1 MCNFNS
7 AGSPHRNKGD
17 LEKVLY
23 PEGSQRASQKL
34 HKSQAK
40 SLLADPQGELI
51 ATTVLSHTTPP
62 HVNERFTH
70 MSEKWNLESK
80 PVVGPE
86 EGNFAP
92 NTYSNCSLPI
102 LGIRNDSCLTDTH
115 RRGTPG
121 SMLRVKHNTAIP
133 TGKLHGEVRHKELE
147 FGGLPFLPNVPQ
159 AQI

>member
-1 MCNFNS
+1 M
-7 AGSPHRNKGD
+7 
-17 LEKVLY
+17 
-23 PEGSQRASQKL
+23 
-34 HKSQAK
+34 
-40 SLLADPQGELI
+40 LLLCFPTQL
-51 ATTVLSHTTPP
+51 P
-62 HVNERFTH
+62 H
-70 MSEKWNLESK
+70 MSMRDLPTCQKNGILESK

-147 FGGLPFLPNVPQ
+147 FGVLPFLPDVPQ